1 MKTMLVRHVMSN
13 TLGLQEL
20 AIYCIV
26 LKGVYLGH
34 LNYTYVHCF
43 VATSIEKVGFFKG
56 KE

>member
-43 VATSIEKVGFFKG
+43 VATSIEKVGFFQG